1 MTNEEILSKVDHTL
15 LKPTAT
21 QSDIISICEEAI
33 KYHTASVCIPPSY
46 VSFAHN
52 KYPNLNICT
61 VIGFPLGYSTVD
73 TKVFET
79 KNAIENGANEID
91 IVINQGY
98 VKDKDYQSLTNEI
111 SSLKKACGDKILKVI
126 VETCNLSEEEKIEV
140 CKCVSDAKADYIK
153 TSTGFGSAGAKLE
166 DILLFKKH
174 ISSEVKIKAA
184 GGIRTKEDLEAFI
197 NAGASRIGCSGA
209 IKALN
214 IDNTK

>member
-21 QSDIISICEEAI
+21 KSDIISICEEAI

-73 TKVFET
+73 TKIFET

-98 VKDKDYQSLTNEI
+98 VKDKDYQSLTSEI
-111 SSLKKACGDKILKVI
+111 SSLKKACGNRILKVI

-140 CKCVSDAKADYIK
+140 CKCVSNAKADYIK

-174 ISSEVKIKAA
+174 ISPEVKIKAA
-184 GGIRTKEDLEAFI
+184 GGIRTKEDIEAFI